1 MPHINKTP
9 KKNPDLKIMNT
20 NSYQTT
26 NVKIIKKINKS
37 HTTKSTRKNLYEK

>member
-9 KKNPDLKIMNT
+9 QKNPDLKIINP

-26 NVKIIKKINKS
+26 NVKIIKEINKS
-37 HTTKSTRKNLYEK
+37 HTTKSTPKNPYEK